1 MGNNNKTSSSSL
13 LTSSIVEAIT
23 SYKKKTGKLILSK
36 TALKWI
42 PKDGAGSGAEI
53 ISIEINRL
61 HSLFSSK
68 EGGPKAILKI
78 GAKLTTTTTTTTTG
92 TDEAPVDES
101 YNFAFISSDPHGDR
115 DLFKTHISEII
126 VQNRAQIQIPPP
138 PTTEGS
144 KNPSN
149 SNEIV
154 PPRLD
159 NKVVIN
165 PLEDWRLKKRVL
177 QSHPDLRQLHKEMVI
192 GAQISESEFWHGRE
206 DLLFNE
212 ARLDNQKIGRSA
224 QMVDPRPETTDNGE
238 IRISITPQMIK
249 DIFEQYPVVQKAYN
263 ENVPPLNDQT
273 FWTRYFRSK
282 LFNRHKS
289 SARQSGDAVK
299 EDEILDKYLDDE
311 DDGVV
316 PKNINQREINRLL
329 DLNSTLEDHTETGN
343 SDDWTMRPG
352 TQRSS
357 LPLMRRFNEHSQ
369 RLLDSTLGK
378 VPERRRG
385 GGVIDGGDA
394 GARNNY
400 EEVDLEDLNNHKKP
414 EQIILDMREQERY
427 FEGSAVA
434 SNNNNNNHLKR
445 KRTVEEDVEVVQ
457 IMAQRLTRE
466 WNLDLGSFKIR
477 DLQLTSATTIMLDNI
492 AVCDQQQR
500 GFNEASMPK
509 DFLNQMVST
518 YTTTN
523 EFLRQFWTAILP
535 NPISINPTT
544 TTLSSSSSSTTG
556 KTKEEQEEEQN
567 KLNLM
572 MVKPTLTVEQKALKS
587 QRMINFLSKTNERI
601 QNLINLSHSFKND
614 VGFNKSNIVVAF
626 NGLLKSVEIAQKY
639 YSDRTSS

>member
-1 MGNNNKTSSSSL
+1 KMGNNNKTSSSSL

-53 ISIEINRL
+53 ISIEINP
-61 HSLFSSK
+61 LFSSK

-138 PTTEGS
+138 TTTEGS

-159 NKVVIN
+159 NKVI
-165 PLEDWRLKKRVL
+165 KKRVL

-369 RLLDSTLGK
+369 RVLDSTLSGF
-378 VPERRRG
+378 RR
-385 GGVIDGGDA
+385 
-394 GARNNY
+394 
-400 EEVDLEDLNNHKKP
+400 LNNHKKP
-414 EQIILDMREQERY
+414 ERIILDMREQERY

-457 IMAQRLTRE
+457 IMAQQLTRE

-492 AVCDQQQR
+492 AVRDQQQR
-500 GFNEASMPK
+500 GFNE

-601 QNLINLSHSFKND
+601 QNLINLSHSFEND